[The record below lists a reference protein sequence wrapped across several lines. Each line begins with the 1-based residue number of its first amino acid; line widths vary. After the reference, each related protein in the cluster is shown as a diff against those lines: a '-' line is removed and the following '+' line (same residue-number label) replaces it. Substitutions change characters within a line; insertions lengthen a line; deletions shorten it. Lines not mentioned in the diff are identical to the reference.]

1 VSASRK
7 AAARAAAFVAEHG
20 AALDRARAEALL
32 GSASLEPVLA
42 GLTEKKAR
50 QTLSDLER
58 LLGVC
63 DDLRALHAPPV
74 ERASAQLGAAQR
86 ADGAWSDDAVDVV
99 RATGML
105 GGYLAKTRF
114 ARVET
119 LQAAAGFLAARWSPD
134 LVKGLQWGNIAAY
147 AHLFANFDHE
157 RSDEILQWCGRE
169 LERGYRTGGFDAVR
183 TARVLVT
190 CDAHA
195 LPGARLKP
203 PELVGVLQAEQG
215 ADGSWQPSAGATPS
229 ARVEHTLDG
238 LVALVRFGS

>member
-1 VSASRK
+1 VSPPHA
-7 AAARAAAFVAEHG
+7 AAARAAAFVTAHG

-32 GSASLEPVLA
+32 GSAPVEAALA
-42 GLTEKKAR
+42 ALAAETAQ
-50 QTLSDLER
+50 QTPLALQR

-63 DDLRALHAPPV
+63 DDLRALHAPLV
-74 ERASAQLGAAQR
+74 ERACAQLGAAQG
-86 ADGAWSDDAVDVV
+86 ADGAWSAGAADVV
-99 RATGML
+99 RVTGML

-119 LQAAAGFLAARWSPD
+119 LQAAADFLVARWSPD
-134 LVKGLQWGNIAAY
+134 LVRGFQWGNIAAY

-169 LERGYRTGGFDAVR
+169 LERGHRTGAFDAVH

-195 LPGARLKP
+195 LPGARLDAR
-203 PELVGVLQAEQG
+203 ELVAALRVEQVE
-215 ADGSWQPSAGATPS
+215 DGSWQPAPDAAPR
-229 ARVEHTLDG
+229 ARIEHTLDG
-238 LVALVRFGS
+238 LVALLRLGA